1 MPQRSSV
8 DGYIRLRQRDL
19 YVVELIHVWTLRDAA
34 WSSAEAHG
42 ALSAGLTEWVGKLEG
57 CAADISIGWD
67 WYRDRHNRIRL
78 AGSDI
83 RSNLMLIGVS
93 GSDWGMQRTE
103 HALRRWLGRYDWAQ
117 AIAKSAN
124 EFLH

>member
-1 MPQRSSV
+1 VPQRSSV
-8 DGYIRLRQRDL
+8 DGYIRLHQRDL
-19 YVVELIHVWTLRDAA
+19 SIVKLIHVCTLRDTALL
-34 WSSAEAHG
+34 SAVAHG
-42 ALSAGLTEWVGKLEG
+42 ALSAGLTEWVGRLDG
-57 CAADISIGWD
+57 CPAEISIGWD

-83 RSNLMLIGVS
+83 RSNLMLIGIS

-103 HALRRWLGRYDWAQ
+103 HALRRWLHRHDWAQ